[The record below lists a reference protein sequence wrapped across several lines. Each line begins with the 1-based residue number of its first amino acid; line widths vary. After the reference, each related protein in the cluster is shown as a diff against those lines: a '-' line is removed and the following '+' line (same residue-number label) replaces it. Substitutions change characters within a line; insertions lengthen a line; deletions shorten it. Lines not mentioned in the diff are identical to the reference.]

1 MTLNTYHPVC
11 KFTQKLKPTKQG
23 INMENESNTQKQ
35 TAQTP
40 SMADMQS
47 MMMQQMMQQQMTQ
60 QNAMN
65 QQMIN
70 QMKEMNNSDKSRLTY
85 ILIALFL
92 GAWGI
97 HNFYAG
103 HTGRGIIQLILGI
116 TIIGCSITIPW
127 CILDMICVKRDGDG
141 KKMK

>member
-1 MTLNTYHPVC
+1 
-11 KFTQKLKPTKQG
+11 
-23 INMENESNTQKQ
+23 MENESNANKQSTQN
-35 TAQTP
+35 P
-40 SMADMQS
+40 SMSDMQS
-47 MMMQQMMQQQMTQ
+47 MMFNQMIQQQMMQ

-92 GAWGI
+92 GSWGI
-97 HNFYAG
+97 HNFYVG
-103 HTGRGIIQLILGI
+103 HSGRGIIQLILGL
-116 TIIGCSITIPW
+116 TLIGCCITVPW
-127 CILDMICVKRDGDG
+127 CILDMICTKRDGDE

>member
-1 MTLNTYHPVC
+1 M
-11 KFTQKLKPTKQG
+11 K
-23 INMENESNTQKQ
+23 NESNANKQSTQN
-35 TAQTP
+35 P
-40 SMADMQS
+40 SMSDMQS
-47 MMMQQMMQQQMTQ
+47 MMMQQMMQQQMMQ

-92 GAWGI
+92 GPWGI
-97 HNFYAG
+97 HNFYVG
-103 HTGRGIIQLILGI
+103 HSGRGIIQLILGL
-116 TIIGCSITIPW
+116 TLIGCCITVPW
-127 CILDMICVKRDGDG
+127 CIIDMICTKRDGYG

>member
-1 MTLNTYHPVC
+1 
-11 KFTQKLKPTKQG
+11 
-23 INMENESNTQKQ
+23 MENESNANKQSTQN
-35 TAQTP
+35 P
-40 SMADMQS
+40 SMSDMQS
-47 MMMQQMMQQQMTQ
+47 MMFNQMIQQQMMQ

-92 GAWGI
+92 GPWGI

-103 HTGRGIIQLILGI
+103 HSGRGIIQLILGL
-116 TIIGCSITIPW
+116 TLIGCCITVPW
-127 CILDMICVKRDGDG
+127 CILDMICTKRDGDG

>member
-1 MTLNTYHPVC
+1 M
-11 KFTQKLKPTKQG
+11 K
-23 INMENESNTQKQ
+23 NESNANKQSTQN
-35 TAQTP
+35 P
-40 SMADMQS
+40 SMSDMQS
-47 MMMQQMMQQQMTQ
+47 MMMQQMMQQQMMQ

-92 GAWGI
+92 GPWGI
-97 HNFYAG
+97 HNFYVG
-103 HTGRGIIQLILGI
+103 HSGRGIIQLILGL
-116 TIIGCSITIPW
+116 TLIGCCITVPW
-127 CILDMICVKRDGDG
+127 CILDMICTKRDGDG

>member
-1 MTLNTYHPVC
+1 
-11 KFTQKLKPTKQG
+11 
-23 INMENESNTQKQ
+23 MENESNTQQQSTKI
-35 TAQTP
+35 P
-40 SMADMQS
+40 SMNDMQS
-47 MMMQQMMQQQMTQ
+47 MMMQQMMQQQMMQ

-70 QMKEMNNSDKSRLTY
+70 QMKEMSNSDKSRITY

-92 GAWGI
+92 GPWGI

-103 HTGRGIIQLILGI
+103 HSGRAIIQLILGI
-116 TIIGCSITIPW
+116 TVIGLFITIPW
-127 CILDMICVKRDGDG
+127 CILDMICVGRDGDG

>member
-1 MTLNTYHPVC
+1 M
-11 KFTQKLKPTKQG
+11 K
-23 INMENESNTQKQ
+23 NESNANKQSTQN
-35 TAQTP
+35 P
-40 SMADMQS
+40 SMSDMQS
-47 MMMQQMMQQQMTQ
+47 MMFNQMIQQQMMQ

-92 GAWGI
+92 GPWGI
-97 HNFYAG
+97 HNFYVG
-103 HTGRGIIQLILGI
+103 HSGRGIIQLILGL
-116 TIIGCSITIPW
+116 TLIGCCITVPW
-127 CILDMICVKRDGDG
+127 CILDMICTKRDGDG

>member
-1 MTLNTYHPVC
+1 
-11 KFTQKLKPTKQG
+11 
-23 INMENESNTQKQ
+23 MEKESNTPKQ
-35 TAQTP
+35 NTQTP
-40 SMADMQS
+40 STADMQS
-47 MMMQQMMQQQMTQ
+47 LMMQQMMQQQMMQ

-65 QQMIN
+65 QQMVN

-85 ILIALFL
+85 IIIALFL

-103 HTGRGIIQLILGI
+103 HSGRGIIQLILGL
-116 TIIGCSITIPW
+116 TLIGCCITVPW
-127 CILDMICVKRDGDG
+127 CILDMICTKRDGYG

>member
-1 MTLNTYHPVC
+1 
-11 KFTQKLKPTKQG
+11 
-23 INMENESNTQKQ
+23 MENESNTTNQ
-35 TAQTP
+35 TTKTP

-47 MMMQQMMQQQMTQ
+47 MMFNQMMQQQMMQ

-92 GAWGI
+92 GPWGI
-97 HNFYAG
+97 HNFYVG
-103 HTGRGIIQLILGI
+103 HSGRGIIQLILGL
-116 TIIGCSITIPW
+116 TLIGCCITVPW
-127 CILDMICVKRDGDG
+127 CILDMICTKRDGDG

>member
-1 MTLNTYHPVC
+1 
-11 KFTQKLKPTKQG
+11 
-23 INMENESNTQKQ
+23 MENESNIQQSTKN
-35 TAQTP
+35 P
-40 SMADMQS
+40 SVNDMQS
-47 MMMQQMMQQQMTQ
+47 MMMQQMMQQQMMQ

-65 QQMIN
+65 QQMLN

-92 GAWGI
+92 GPVGV

-103 HTGRGIIQLILGI
+103 HSGRGIIQLILGI
-116 TIIGCSITIPW
+116 TIIGMCVTIPW
-127 CILDMICVKRDGDG
+127 CILDMICVSRDGEG

>member
-1 MTLNTYHPVC
+1 MKNEANAN
-11 KFTQKLKPTKQG
+11 KQSTQ
-23 INMENESNTQKQ
+23 N
-35 TAQTP
+35 P
-40 SMADMQS
+40 SMSDMQS
-47 MMMQQMMQQQMTQ
+47 MMMQQMMQQQMMQ

-92 GAWGI
+92 GPWGI
-97 HNFYAG
+97 HNFYVG
-103 HTGRGIIQLILGI
+103 HSGRGIIQLILGL
-116 TIIGCSITIPW
+116 TLIGCCITVPW
-127 CILDMICVKRDGDG
+127 CILDMICTKRDGDG